1 MHYAQRP
8 RKSKPREIIKKASS
22 TKTLTEDKPATLQK
36 NKSYS
41 QTTLTRRPQNSRL
54 TSSSSTLYKKS
65 DKRIKDRETSNTTPR
80 KSVARDSKKSQSSE
94 LISRESD
101 RERVSRSISMPKDNN
116 KKAGWFK
123 LSSKNKKP
131 EVNTRVR

>member
-1 MHYAQRP
+1 M
-8 RKSKPREIIKKASS
+8 KKAAS
-22 TKTLTEDKPATLQK
+22 TKTLTDERPSLQK

-41 QTTLTRRPQNSRL
+41 QSTLTKRPQNNRL
-54 TSSSSTLYKKS
+54 TSSSTTLYKKPEKKVES
-65 DKRIKDRETSNTTPR
+65 TRKSTPR
-80 KSVARDSKKSQSSE
+80 DGKRSADVSSRD
-94 LISRESD
+94 SD

-131 EVNTRVR
+131 EINTRVR